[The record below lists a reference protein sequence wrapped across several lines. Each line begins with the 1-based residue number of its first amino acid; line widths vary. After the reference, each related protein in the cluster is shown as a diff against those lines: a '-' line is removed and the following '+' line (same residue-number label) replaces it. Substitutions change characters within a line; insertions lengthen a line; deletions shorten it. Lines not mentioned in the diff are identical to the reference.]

1 MKELNR
7 TMIVGL
13 LVSVIL
19 MICIP
24 MVAAESTVVLID
36 DATAPAEGTVKVPIR
51 IADVTNLCG
60 ANIWLHYD
68 ISVVTVGEV
77 EINDPDPENG
87 ASSIDNEIGIVK
99 IAWDTT
105 DGKTDDVLAYVILNA
120 EGAEGDKCTLDL
132 KVKELYGCDVGM
144 TNIEYTVQ
152 NGTFNVSDDGT
163 EYDSA
168 DTNQDCVVSMNELV
182 DQIKRFK
189 REEVTM
195 EALMESIKKWKL
207 GPTGYC

>member
-7 TMIVGL
+7 TMIAGL
-13 LVSVIL
+13 LISAIL

-24 MVAAESTVVLID
+24 MVAAESAVVSID
-36 DATAPAEGTVKVPIR
+36 DATAPAGGTVKVPIR
-51 IADVTNLCG
+51 IADVTDLCG
-60 ANIWLHYD
+60 ANIWLYYD

-87 ASSIDNEIGIVK
+87 ASSIDNRMGIAK

-120 EGAEGDKCTLDL
+120 VGAEGDKCTLGIN
-132 KVKELYGCDVGM
+132 VKELYGCDVGM
-144 TNIEYTVQ
+144 TDIEYTVQ
-152 NGTFNVSDDGT
+152 NGTFDVSDDGT

-168 DTNQDCVVSMNELV
+168 DTDKDCEVSMEELLE
-182 DQIKRFK
+182 QIKRFK
-189 REEVTM
+189 RDEVKMEE
-195 EALMESIKKWKL
+195 LMESIKKWKL

>member
-7 TMIVGL
+7 TMIAGL
-13 LVSVIL
+13 LISAIL

-24 MVAAESTVVLID
+24 MAAAESTIVSIEN
-36 DATAPAEGTVKVPIR
+36 ATAPAEGTVKVPIR
-51 IADVTNLCG
+51 IVDVTDLCG
-60 ANIWLHYD
+60 ANIWLYYD

-87 ASSIDNEIGIVK
+87 ALSIDNGMGIAR

-105 DGKTDDVLAYVILNA
+105 NRKTDDVLAYVTLNA
-120 EGAEGDKCTLDL
+120 VGAEGDKCTLDL

-144 TNIEYTVQ
+144 TDIEYTVQ
-152 NGTFNVSDDGT
+152 NGTFGVSDDGA

-168 DTNQDCVVSMNELV
+168 DTNKDCVVDNVELIA
-182 DQIKRFK
+182 QIGRWKRGDIK
-189 REEVTM
+189 PKE
-195 EALMESIKKWKL
+195 LMTSIGNWKL
-207 GPTGYC
+207 GSYC